1 MPVMADSVETGRP
14 LEANFGETIA
24 DGLAV
29 RVAIPLAVERLR
41 ETVDRWVRV
50 SEREIAAA
58 LVACHD
64 AGVEVE
70 PSAAAAVAAER
81 TLDATGPVVLVMT
94 GRNLDRAVLAR
105 GRADLA
111 SFPD

>member
-1 MPVMADSVETGRP
+1 MAESVEAGQP
-14 LEANFGETIA
+14 VAAGPGETIA

-41 ETVDRWVRV
+41 GTVDRFVRV

-70 PSAAAAVAAER
+70 PSAAAAVAGAR
-81 TLDATGPVVLVMT
+81 RLDAGGAVVLVLT
-94 GRNLDRAVLAR
+94 GRNLDPAVLAR
-105 GRADLA
+105 ARADLA